1 MTKKTKNSVANGGQR
16 RLPPTSGQ
24 FTHLTAKQAQ
34 EASVRARNLR
44 KQVRAQMLETLV
56 NELDFGQ
63 EMKKAILSNDVDRV
77 NMLQTAL
84 RVIGLTHDQSEDAVS
99 KSKQISATATASS
112 QSTDGDTTNDNAANQ
127 TLKLQFEIVDP
138 EPDEDEEA

>member
-1 MTKKTKNSVANGGQR
+1 MTKKTKTSVANGGQR

-56 NELDFGQ
+56 TELDFGQ

-99 KSKQISATATASS
+99 KSKQISATATASN
-112 QSTDGDTTNDNAANQ
+112 QSTDGDSTNDGNQ

-138 EPDEDEEA
+138 EPDEDENQ